1 MRLGTLVEPGGGLKP
16 VAVRDGELVDLGE
29 PLGSLLAGG
38 TAAINRAIEKS
49 RVVHR
54 LEPAR
59 LGPAAGRPGKVIC
72 IGRNYTEHAKETGHS
87 VSARPDIFLRMTTSL
102 AGPYADVVRPSVSE
116 QIDFEVELAVVVGR
130 GGRRIDVKQALDHVG
145 GYCVFN
151 DISIRDFQ
159 MAGTQWTPGKNFDGT
174 GPLGPFIVTA
184 DEIEDPQSLRLTTTI
199 TKIDGGEEILQDSN
213 TSLMVHRVDQLI
225 AFLSIFTT
233 LEPGD
238 VIATGTPSG
247 VGMARSP
254 QRWLVPGEQVACAIE
269 KIGEIKNRVVSE
281 TSDTA

>member
-1 MRLGTLVEPGGGLKP
+1 MKLGTLVERDGGLTP
-16 VAVRDGELVDLGE
+16 VGVRDGELVELGQ
-29 PLGSLLAGG
+29 PLARLLASGP
-38 TAAINRAIEKS
+38 TAINRAIQNSKT
-49 RVVHR
+49 VHR
-54 LEPAR
+54 MELGR
-59 LGPAAGRPGKVIC
+59 LGPAPGRPGKVFC
-72 IGRNYTEHAKETGHS
+72 IGRNYTEHAQETGHA
-87 VSARPDIFLRMTTSL
+87 VSARPDVFLRTSTSL
-102 AGPYADVVRPSVSE
+102 TGPFTDVTRPAASD
-116 QIDFEVELAVVVGR
+116 QMDFEVELAVVIGR
-130 GGRRIDVKQALDHVG
+130 GGRRLDARHALGHVG

-184 DEIEDPQSLRLTTTI
+184 DEIEDPQTLRLTTTI
-199 TKIDGGEEILQDSN
+199 TKTDGTTEIVQDSN
-213 TSLMVHRVDQLI
+213 TSLMVHRVDQLV

-238 VIATGTPSG
+238 VIVTGTPSG

-269 KIGEIKNRVVSE
+269 KIGEIKNRVVAE

>member
-1 MRLGTLVEPGGGLKP
+1 MRLGTLRGRDGGLIP
-16 VAVRDGELVDLGE
+16 VGVRDGDLVELGQ
-29 PLGSLLAGG
+29 PLAGLLASGP
-38 TAAINRAIEKS
+38 AAINRAIETSKA
-49 RVVHR
+49 VHR
-54 LEPAR
+54 MEPER
-59 LGPAAGRPGKVIC
+59 LGPAVGRPGKVFC
-72 IGRNYTEHAKETGHS
+72 IGRNYTEHAQETGHA
-87 VSARPDIFLRMTTSL
+87 VSARPDVFLRTTTSL
-102 AGPYADVVRPSVSE
+102 TGPYADVARPAVSE
-116 QIDFEVELAVVVGR
+116 QIDFEVELAVVIGR
-130 GGRRIDVKQALDHVG
+130 GGRRIDMRQALDHVG

-199 TKIDGGEEILQDSN
+199 TKTDGTTEVLQDSN
-213 TSLMVHRVDQLI
+213 TSLMVHRVDQLV
-225 AFLSIFTT
+225 AFLSVFTT

-238 VIATGTPSG
+238 VIVTGTPSG

-254 QRWLVPGEQVACAIE
+254 QRWLVPGEHVACAIE